1 MDELDKHILRL
12 LQKNARMPVKDIA
25 REVSLTSPAVSGRIR
40 RLERDGVIAGYT
52 VVLRELQ
59 SREPVSALISVAN
72 QPAQRQ
78 EFLQM
83 VAALPSVQQCYH
95 VTGSYS
101 FIVKVRCPD
110 MEALEH
116 LITAFQKIGQTNTQI
131 ILSAP
136 VSREPPGPT
145 LR

>member
-145 LR
+145 LL